1 MPAASLY
8 LKLSGIAVLL
18 FIATYLFRRQAAPR
32 RIASGLFA
40 LSLAGYLGCQVCHLL
55 PIAWLI
61 VVIHIGCYSVPVA
74 FYVMGDALFKDNF
87 RFQLNHLLLLLSVEI
102 INFGVFFFWKNH
114 GGHTSLASGLAF
126 VPAGVSLAI
135 IAATLARV
143 VRGRGADL
151 VEMRRR
157 FRLQFLAV
165 TGAAMLLVLAKE
177 IVYPPHGVP
186 PVLDFIHAAAVLAL
200 VWYFG
205 IRLLRSG
212 ADSFGEETREK
223 KAAMP
228 SADYAS
234 LLAKL
239 DHAMTSEKIYT
250 RENLSIGR
258 LAEHLG
264 TREYILRRAINSALG
279 YRNFNDFLNEARIR
293 EAQRL
298 LASDPAPAIISVAMD
313 LGFGSLA
320 PFNRAFREKTGASP
334 SEFRKKQA

>member
-1 MPAASLY
+1 MPAAAFY
-8 LKLSGIAVLL
+8 LKLSGVAVLL
-18 FIATYLFRRQAAPR
+18 FIATYLFGRGAAPR

-40 LSLAGYLGCQVCHLL
+40 LSLAGYLGCQVCHPL

-74 FYVMGDALFKDNF
+74 FYVMGEALFKDNF
-87 RFQLNHLLLLLSVEI
+87 CFQAKHLLLLLSVEF
-102 INFGVFFFWKNH
+102 INFGIFFFVQNH
-114 GGHTSLASGLAF
+114 AGHTSLASGLAF
-126 VPAGVSLAI
+126 APACVSLAL
-135 IAATLARV
+135 IAVTFANV
-143 VRGRGADL
+143 VRGRVADL
-151 VEMRRR
+151 VEIRRR
-157 FRLQFLAV
+157 FRLQFLTV

-177 IVYPPHGVP
+177 VVYPPHDVP
-186 PVLDFIHAAAVLAL
+186 PLLDFIHAAAVLAL

-205 IRLLRSG
+205 LRLLRSG

-223 KAAMP
+223 KATAP
-228 SADYAS
+228 AAKYAP

-239 DHAMTSEKIYT
+239 DQAMTSEKIYM

-264 TREYILRRAINSALG
+264 TREYILRRAINSGLG

-298 LASDPAPAIISVAMD
+298 LSSDAAPAILHLAMD

-320 PFNRAFREKTGASP
+320 PFNRAFKEKTGVSP
-334 SEFRKKQA
+334 SEFRKKN

>member
-1 MPAASLY
+1 MPAAAFY
-8 LKLSGIAVLL
+8 LKLSGVAVLL
-18 FIATYLFRRQAAPR
+18 FIATYLFRRGAAPR

-40 LSLAGYLGCQVCHLL
+40 LSLAGYLGCQVCHPL

-74 FYVMGDALFKDNF
+74 FYVMGEALFKDNF
-87 RFQLNHLLLLLSVEI
+87 CFQAKHLLLLLSVEF
-102 INFGVFFFWKNH
+102 INFGIFFFVQNH
-114 GGHTSLASGLAF
+114 AGHTSLASRLAF
-126 VPAGVSLAI
+126 APACVSLAL
-135 IAATLARV
+135 IAVTFANV
-143 VRGRGADL
+143 VRGRVGDL
-151 VEMRRR
+151 VEIRRR
-157 FRLQFLAV
+157 FRLQFLTV

-177 IVYPPHGVP
+177 VVYPPHDVP
-186 PVLDFIHAAAVLAL
+186 PLLDFIHAAAVLAL

-205 IRLLRSG
+205 LRLLRSG

-223 KAAMP
+223 KATAP
-228 SADYAS
+228 ATEYAP

-239 DHAMTSEKIYT
+239 DHAMTSEKIYM

-264 TREYILRRAINSALG
+264 TREYILRRAINSGLG

-298 LASDPAPAIISVAMD
+298 LSSDAAPAILHLAMD

-320 PFNRAFREKTGASP
+320 PFNRAFKEKTGVSP
-334 SEFRKKQA
+334 SEFRKKN